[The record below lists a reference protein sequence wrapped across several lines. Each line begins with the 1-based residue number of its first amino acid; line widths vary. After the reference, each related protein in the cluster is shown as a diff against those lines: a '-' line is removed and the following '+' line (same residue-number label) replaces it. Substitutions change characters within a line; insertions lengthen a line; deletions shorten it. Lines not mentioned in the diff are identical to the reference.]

1 MGRGS
6 AAGVG
11 AQGANCRE
19 PLSRSHRIPVERP
32 VAESCLLS
40 EQAARGGGVEL
51 GGGAAALLALARG
64 AATPT
69 DLAASEG
76 ICGGRRAKG
85 KLGADKTV
93 GSVLYSRDNVHI

>member
-1 MGRGS
+1 M
-6 AAGVG
+6 
-11 AQGANCRE
+11 
-19 PLSRSHRIPVERP
+19 
-32 VAESCLLS
+32 LS

-76 ICGGRRAKG
+76 MCGGGRAG
-85 KLGADKTV
+85 GNLGAGETV
-93 GSVLYSRDNVHI
+93 GSVLHSGGNVHI